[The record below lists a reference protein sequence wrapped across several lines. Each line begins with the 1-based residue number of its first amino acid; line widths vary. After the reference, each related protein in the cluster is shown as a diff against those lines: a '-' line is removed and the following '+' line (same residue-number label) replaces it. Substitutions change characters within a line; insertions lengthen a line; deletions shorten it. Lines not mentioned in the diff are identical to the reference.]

1 MRAPLHSLSHFH
13 ATPSAL
19 AALLVSGIHN
29 WRLSSS
35 SLLALSLNL
44 YKCMWRKKRNTK
56 FTIKKKHTKR
66 KKTENVLRVIYQIAP
81 CCPNP
86 FFFFFCLNL
95 KTENKSL
102 SVCISLHCL
111 SGGFFPINHE
121 KCSQFPS
128 FLSGVFLYRL
138 FVCQCNVMT
147 YTVYCTLLC
156 LKKLFKEENRCVS
169 KKNWNSGLSVEFLSL
184 NYSL

>member
-86 FFFFFCLNL
+86 FFFFLFKSKNRKQVSIGLHFSSLPLRWILSHQPRKMLTIPFLFERCFFISFVCLSMQRYDVHSILYLIVPLKNCSRRKIDASL
-95 KTENKSL
+95 RKTETLVSL
-102 SVCISLHCL
+102 LN
-111 SGGFFPINHE
+111 FFH
-121 KCSQFPS
+121 
-128 FLSGVFLYRL
+128 
-138 FVCQCNVMT
+138 
-147 YTVYCTLLC
+147 
-156 LKKLFKEENRCVS
+156 
-169 KKNWNSGLSVEFLSL
+169 
-184 NYSL
+184 